1 MPYLFTPPVED
12 EGPMGG
18 NWLFARYTRKQG
30 VTVYRLDGQFYE
42 DRFPAQDDLVNAALV
57 YLGGHEYILSDE
69 EAQVLIDLDVGYDVS
84 LITS

>member
-1 MPYLFTPPVED
+1 MAYLFVPPVVN

-42 DRFPAQDDLVNAALV
+42 DRFPTHDDLDLADLV
-57 YLGGHEYILSDE
+57 YLGGHEYYITLAEKNALQS
-69 EAQVLIDLDVGYDVS
+69 AGYTVS
-84 LITS
+84 TV

>member
-42 DRFPAQDDLVNAALV
+42 DRFPAEDDLVNADLI
-57 YLGGHEYILSDE
+57 YLGGHEYVVTASEKTALES
-69 EAQVLIDLDVGYDVS
+69 VGYTVS
-84 LITS
+84 TT

>member
-1 MPYLFTPPVED
+1 MPYLFTTPVED

-42 DRFPAQDDLVNAALV
+42 DRFPAQDDLVNADLV
-57 YLGGHEYILSDE
+57 YLGGHEYILSDA
-69 EAQVLIDLDVGYDVS
+69 EAQVLINLNAGYNIS

>member
-42 DRFPAQDDLVNAALV
+42 DRFPAQDDLVDADLV
-57 YLGGHEYILSDE
+57 YLGGHEYVVNATEKAALES
-69 EAQVLIDLDVGYDVS
+69 VGYTV
-84 LITS
+84 ITT

>member
-30 VTVYRLDGQFYE
+30 VTVYRLDGEFYE
-42 DRFPAQDDLVNAALV
+42 DRFPAQDDLVNADLV
-57 YLGGHEYILSDE
+57 YLGGHEYVISDK
-69 EAQVLIDLDVGYDVS
+69 EAQALIDLNVGYNVVGP
-84 LITS
+84 L